1 MKNLFL
7 ALTAI
12 FLFASCSTD
21 DNNAEG
27 PRTKSL
33 LIAQPCFNSI
43 SGTFAMDFADGLGN
57 PTLKFGA
64 TVQGLPV
71 STGSGTSNNIYT
83 MYLQLQPLAD
93 CEDMYSDSG
102 AMISFSSAAFTGTS
116 VPTINLKPVNIPFM
130 CYKWRVVISRVDAI
144 IRVGGRNNS
153 DTCTSVSE
161 WYDAPLY

>member
-12 FLFASCSTD
+12 FLFASCSAD
-21 DNNAEG
+21 DNNASEG
-27 PRTKSL
+27 PKAKSL
-33 LIAQPCFNSI
+33 TVSQPCFSSI
-43 SGTFAMDFADGLGN
+43 SGTFAMDLTGGLGN

-64 TVQGLPV
+64 TVQNFV
-71 STGSGTSNNIYT
+71 SGSLLNSDIAYI

-93 CEDMYSDSG
+93 CEDMNSDSG
-102 AMISFSSAAFTGTS
+102 DMVSFSSQSFIGTTNI
-116 VPTINLKPVNIPFM
+116 PTINLKPVNIPFM
-130 CYKWRVVISRVDAI
+130 CYKWRVAITRIDA
-144 IRVGGRNNS
+144 RRKA